1 MRTFD
6 EDEIKLLMNSDEYLD
21 SNNSNRDEV
30 VNYVSRSWENLYPE
44 DDRNTNPENYY
55 VWRCVGDDKTR
66 TTHAERDGQVF
77 AWDNPPEGGHPGEDY
92 NCRCWAEDYEPPLSR
107 MHESQEEDYEYLSFD
122 GRELKLYRN
131 GEKIKS
137 WEAMS
142 GQAEYQCDEYQ
153 SVADK
158 GPLPEGEWL
167 VKQSN
172 HQNFY
177 RDQTVMSMV
186 GGIFSSPLKSFGSW
200 PGSLWAWGED
210 RIWLEPTLKTD
221 IKQRGNFSIHGGDK
235 FGSRGCIDIVG
246 QMSEFVDE
254 FKKYGKDMV
263 LSVRYPHNSCW

>member
-30 VNYVSRSWENLYPE
+30 ANYVSRSWENLYPE

-158 GPLPEGEWL
+158 GPLPGGEWL

-186 GGIFSSPLKSFGSW
+186 GGILGRGSW

-210 RIWLEPTLKTD
+210 RIWLEPASTTD
-221 IKQRGNFSIHGGDK
+221 SKGRKNFSIHGGASK
-235 FGSRGCIDIVG
+235 GSGGCIDIVG